1 MSHKWFID
9 RSDINSDDLRVTKD
23 MLVYYE
29 KLILGNHFKM
39 KVVKKKKEKKKRGL
53 HGIIINKKH
62 FAKWGCIITLATKV

>member
-1 MSHKWFID
+1 
-9 RSDINSDDLRVTKD
+9 

-62 FAKWGCIITLATKV
+62 FAK